1 MKTCPHCGCSHD
13 AQERPRSLPQLR
25 RYFAMVRAAFS
36 HWPETAEVQFSS
48 EDECR
53 KFLQMS
59 AGWRDVGARIP
70 LVGVNPEH
78 ARLLVAAAIK
88 GAGAFARPV
97 VHKGELIIW
106 IPRSIKFSTMGPQEF
121 GLLSDAVA
129 VVIKDMTGLDAD
141 TLLKETESAA

>member
-1 MKTCPHCGCSHD
+1 VK
-13 AQERPRSLPQLR
+13 PRSVDQLR
-25 RYFAMVRAAFS
+25 RYFAMVRAAFT
-36 HWPETAEVQFSS
+36 HWPEMSEVQFSS

-97 VHKGELIIW
+97 VHKGELIVW
-106 IPRSIKFSTMGPQEF
+106 IPLSISFNSMGPQEF
-121 GLLSDAVA
+121 GQLSDAVA

-141 TLLKETESAA
+141 TLLKESERAA

>member
-1 MKTCPHCGCSHD
+1 MTLECELCHQPIVGKW
-13 AQERPRSLPQLR
+13 RRSYPQLK
-25 RYFAMVRAAFS
+25 RYHAMIRAAFA
-36 HWPETAEVQFSS
+36 HWPEAADVQFSS

-53 KFLQMS
+53 KFLQMR

-88 GAGAFARPV
+88 GAGAFAHPV
-97 VHKGELIIW
+97 VHKSELIIW
-106 IPRSIKFSTMGPQEF
+106 IPRSISFASMGPQEF

-129 VVIKDMTGLDAD
+129 VVINDMTGLDAE
-141 TLLKETESAA
+141 TLLKESESAA